1 MNQPL
6 KRGEYFG
13 DLRQEQTL
21 PDVHLSETYYPPNLS
36 VPRHSHELPYFLL
49 LVSGGF
55 KETFTRRSFLCK
67 PFSVVFHPQATSH
80 FGTISHDGSLCFN
93 IQVRRPMLE
102 RLYDYAT
109 TPEACADLN
118 GGELNWLALR
128 VYREYRESD
137 TCSPLAIEGLVL
149 EMLAAAARRS
159 KPNERR
165 PPGWLAQV
173 VELLHA
179 EFQDTLRLGEIAS
192 RIGVHPV
199 HLSRVFRRFQGQS
212 VAEYV
217 RQLRVRYA
225 CRQLT
230 SSQPGLADVAVDAG
244 FADQSQ
250 FSRAFKQVTGTTP
263 GSFRKS
269 MGTPRLRITD

>member
-1 MNQPL
+1 MNRHL

-36 VPRHSHELPYFLL
+36 IPRHSHELPYFLL

-55 KETFTRRSFLCK
+55 KETFSSRSFLCK
-67 PFSVVFHPQATSH
+67 PFSVVFHPQAASH
-80 FGTISHDGSLCFN
+80 FGTIGQDGSLCFN
-93 IQVRRPMLE
+93 VQVRRPMLE
-102 RLYDYAT
+102 RLYDYAAM
-109 TPEACADLN
+109 PEAAADLN

-128 VYREYRESD
+128 VLREYRSGD

-149 EMLAAAARRS
+149 EMLAAAARGR
-159 KPNERR
+159 KPSEKR
-165 PPGWLAQV
+165 PPRWLDQV

-179 EFQDTLRLGEIAS
+179 EFQDSLRLGNVAS

-212 VAEYV
+212 MAEYV
-217 RQLRVRYA
+217 RQLRIRYA

-230 SSQPGLADVAVDAG
+230 SSEAGLADVAVDAG

-250 FSRAFKQVTGTTP
+250 FSRAFKQLTGSTP

-269 MGTPRLRITD
+269 MGTG